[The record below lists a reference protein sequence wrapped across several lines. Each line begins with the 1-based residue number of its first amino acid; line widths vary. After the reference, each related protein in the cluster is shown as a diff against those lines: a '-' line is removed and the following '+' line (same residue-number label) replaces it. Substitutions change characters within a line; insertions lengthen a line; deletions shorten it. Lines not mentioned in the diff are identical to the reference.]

1 MRGANDLTPLQL
13 RRKGLEALREALGV
27 VGMVRFL
34 QQFDQGSGDY
44 TRDRHQWLEDVTVAD
59 VMEQIRQQR
68 DRTS

>member
-1 MRGANDLTPLQL
+1 MSANDLTPLQL

-44 TRDRHQWLEDVTVAD
+44 TRDRNQLLEDVTIED
-59 VMEQIRQQR
+59 MMEQIRQNR

>member
-1 MRGANDLTPLQL
+1 MSANDLTPLQL

-44 TRDRHQWLEDVTVAD
+44 TRDRNQLLEDVTIED
-59 VMEQIRQQR
+59 VMEQIRQNR